1 MKQKTIEWGTEKIS
15 VLFGQVFFPTLLGML
30 GVSAVTTIDGI
41 FIGHGVGSDGIA
53 AVNICVPLLMVL
65 TGFGLMV
72 GMGSSITASLCL
84 SRGRARMARMTGGVF
99 MFSSGWPVCRG
110 RGAAFLQR

>member
-41 FIGHGVGSDGIA
+41 FIGHGVGSNGIA

-65 TGFGLMV
+65 T
-72 GMGSSITASLCL
+72 
-84 SRGRARMARMTGGVF
+84 
-99 MFSSGWPVCRG
+99 
-110 RGAAFLQR
+110 

>member
-1 MKQKTIEWGTEKIS
+1 MNRRRLNGVPRRFR

-65 TGFGLMV
+65 TGFG
-72 GMGSSITASLCL
+72 
-84 SRGRARMARMTGGVF
+84 
-99 MFSSGWPVCRG
+99 
-110 RGAAFLQR
+110 